1 MGCAALFCIAAGANT
16 EVCPDAFHGC
26 RGEEN
31 VVMSQLSGRELT
43 VETFRLMTPLGPV
56 QGLL

>member
-26 RGEEN
+26 RDGEN
-31 VVMSQLSGRELT
+31 VVMSQLNGCELT
-43 VETFRLMTPLGPV
+43 VETFRPMNPPGPV